1 MDVSVT
7 LERPGF
13 RIKKKRLP
21 SNIGKKHLIKPE
33 EAVEWISKNY
43 GVEIV

>member
-1 MDVSVT
+1 MDVCVT

-13 RIKKKRLP
+13 RVKRKRLP
-21 SNIGKKHLIKPE
+21 HKIGKKHLIKSE
-33 EAVEWISKNY
+33 ESKEWLIKNY